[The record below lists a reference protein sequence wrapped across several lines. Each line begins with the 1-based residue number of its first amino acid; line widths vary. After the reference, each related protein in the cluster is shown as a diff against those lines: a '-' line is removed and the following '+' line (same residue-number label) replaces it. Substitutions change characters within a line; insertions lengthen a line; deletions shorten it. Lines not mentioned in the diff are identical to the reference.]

1 MRDRLVSSM
10 KADRGANGW
19 TRIAGSL
26 NVKPKYL
33 QSNGSYPRV
42 RSAGAEF
49 GAEPG
54 RLTNEIQLHRAG
66 LLSGDKEQAASKT
79 SEKKAVQASKP
90 VRRLIPRLSP
100 KGQKRNYFPDYK
112 EISGRADAART
123 HTDPDR
129 SSQDFVWVFIAA
141 DWGHSEEEIIEELI
155 RVSGKAQEQGRKY
168 AELTVHSAFSALRK
182 ALENMKN

>member
-1 MRDRLVSSM
+1 MDHIHESDQQVQNSEPNP
-10 KADRGANGW
+10 GA
-19 TRIAGSL
+19 
-26 NVKPKYL
+26 
-33 QSNGSYPRV
+33 
-42 RSAGAEF
+42 
-49 GAEPG
+49 
-54 RLTNEIQLHRAG
+54 LTNEIQLHRAG

-141 DWGHSEEEIIEELI
+141 DWGHSEEEISRGINKSEWK
-155 RVSGKAQEQGRKY
+155 GTGTGA
-168 AELTVHSAFSALRK
+168 
-182 ALENMKN
+182 